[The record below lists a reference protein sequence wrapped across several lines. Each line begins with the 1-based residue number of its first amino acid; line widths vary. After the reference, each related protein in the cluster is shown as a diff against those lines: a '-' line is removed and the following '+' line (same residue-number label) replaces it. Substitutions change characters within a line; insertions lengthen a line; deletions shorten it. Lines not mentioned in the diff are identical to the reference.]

1 MLRHEG
7 TGEDGRGS
15 VERRA
20 FIKGT
25 IPMHFTKMQALGN
38 DFIIIDLFREKL
50 PNPREAAPIMCDRHF
65 GIGADGL
72 IMVGPSIQCDFSMR
86 VINSDGSEAEMC
98 GNGIRCLARYV
109 VERGYAKGPEFVTE
123 SLRGPHAQKVS
134 LDRGRFVDV
143 TTYMGKPE
151 LRRSR
156 IPMLGPDSERVVNEP
171 LMVDGVEYRVTLVNV
186 GNPHCVVFVEDV
198 SKLDLPVL
206 GPKFENHPLF
216 PNRINTEF
224 IQVLDRNNLRMR
236 VWERGCGETLACGT
250 GATASTVAAIL
261 KGCTFD
267 VVMVHLLG
275 GDLTI
280 EWRNHE
286 DLYMTGSA
294 QKVFTGEYEVK
305 EKD

>member
-1 MLRHEG
+1 M
-7 TGEDGRGS
+7 
-15 VERRA
+15 
-20 FIKGT
+20 K
-25 IPMHFTKMQALGN
+25 FTKMQALGN
-38 DFIIIDLFREKL
+38 DFVIVDRFRETL
-50 PNPREAAPIMCDRHF
+50 PSPEKAAPLMCDRHF

-72 IMVGPSIQCDFSMR
+72 IIVGPSEKYDFSMR

-98 GNGIRCLARYV
+98 GNGIRCLARYI
-109 VERGYAKGPEFVTE
+109 VEQGYAKGTEFVTE

-143 TTYMGKPE
+143 TTYMGRPE
-151 LRRSR
+151 LRRSH
-156 IPMLGPDSERVVNEP
+156 IPMLGTDSERVVDEP
-171 LMVDGVEYRVTLVNV
+171 LVVDGVEYRVTLVNV
-186 GNPHCVVFVEDV
+186 GNPHCVVFVNDV
-198 SKLDLPVL
+198 GALDLATL

-216 PNRINTEF
+216 PKRINTEF

-261 KGCTFD
+261 NGHTFD
-267 VVMVHLLG
+267 TVMVHLLG

-294 QKVFTGEYEVK
+294 QTVFTGEYDIK
-305 EKD
+305 E